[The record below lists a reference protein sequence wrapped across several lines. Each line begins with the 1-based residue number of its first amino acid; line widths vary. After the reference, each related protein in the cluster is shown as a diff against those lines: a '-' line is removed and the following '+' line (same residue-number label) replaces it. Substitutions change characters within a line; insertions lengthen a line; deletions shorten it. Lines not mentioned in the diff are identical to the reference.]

1 VALSSFLI
9 LVNGQEKHNNSEPI
23 IGIDLG
29 TTYSCVGIINKDN
42 RIEIFPNEFGNRIT
56 PSYVAFTDEEKLVG
70 EAAKNQA
77 HLNPKR
83 TIHVVKRLMGKK
95 FDDPEVQRDMK
106 WVPYDIVKG
115 ENGKAMISIIQGDG
129 RTKLISP
136 EEISAM
142 ILAKMKEIAE
152 NALGHSI
159 KYAVVTVPAYFNDGQ
174 R

>member
-1 VALSSFLI
+1 
-9 LVNGQEKHNNSEPI
+9 
-23 IGIDLG
+23 
-29 TTYSCVGIINKDN
+29 
-42 RIEIFPNEFGNRIT
+42 
-56 PSYVAFTDEEKLVG
+56 
-70 EAAKNQA
+70 
-77 HLNPKR
+77 
-83 TIHVVKRLMGKK
+83 
-95 FDDPEVQRDMK
+95 MK

-174 R
+174 RQATIDAGKIAGLEVLRIVNEPTAAALGYKFTQQQGDSNIVVYDLGGGTFDVSLLKISNNGKEVEVKRTSGDTHLGGEDFDQILCEHFIKIFKKK

>member
-1 VALSSFLI
+1 
-9 LVNGQEKHNNSEPI
+9 
-23 IGIDLG
+23 
-29 TTYSCVGIINKDN
+29 
-42 RIEIFPNEFGNRIT
+42 
-56 PSYVAFTDEEKLVG
+56 
-70 EAAKNQA
+70 
-77 HLNPKR
+77 
-83 TIHVVKRLMGKK
+83 
-95 FDDPEVQRDMK
+95 MK

-129 RTKLISP
+129 QTKLISP

-152 NALGHSI
+152 NTLGRSI

>member
-1 VALSSFLI
+1 M
-9 LVNGQEKHNNSEPI
+9 
-23 IGIDLG
+23 
-29 TTYSCVGIINKDN
+29 
-42 RIEIFPNEFGNRIT
+42 
-56 PSYVAFTDEEKLVG
+56 
-70 EAAKNQA
+70 
-77 HLNPKR
+77 NPKR

-129 RTKLISP
+129 KTKLISP

-152 NALGHSI
+152 NALGRSI